1 MGLVLAVVVHPADVQ
16 DRDGARLALMRLVG
30 RFPRLERIWA
40 DGAYAG
46 KLVLWAKNVGGLT
59 LELVRRPAYQNT
71 FEVIPRRWVVERTF
85 AWLGRY
91 RRLSKDYEELPQT
104 TEAWIYAAMT
114 GLMLRRLA
122 HSNAFWTPSNC
133 SMSMSVHGRIDI
145 DDQRAVE
152 GTGVERRDRRGGHSA
167 ADGRADGSERAPCVA
182 TAGSVQRG
190 GSRCYGSR
198 EQGQEAV
205 DDHVS

>member
-1 MGLVLAVVVHPADVQ
+1 MAVAVHSADIQ

-46 KLVLWAKNVGGLT
+46 KLVLWAKNVGDWT
-59 LELVRRPAYQNT
+59 LELVRRPAHQNT

-91 RRLSKDYEELPQT
+91 RRLSKDYEQLPQT

-122 HSNAFWTPSNC
+122 HPNAF
-133 SMSMSVHGRIDI
+133 
-145 DDQRAVE
+145 
-152 GTGVERRDRRGGHSA
+152 
-167 ADGRADGSERAPCVA
+167 
-182 TAGSVQRG
+182 
-190 GSRCYGSR
+190 
-198 EQGQEAV
+198 
-205 DDHVS
+205 